1 MTSEDDNKS
10 VEVILADG
18 DDDEAEVAYD
28 KGATQLFL
36 AIENAKWRDALEIAE
51 RSPEQIRIWVRS
63 MGTENT
69 TFGWALWRRL
79 PIHEVNSL
87 SFFSWLVNNQYFEY
101 SNHGFLHFLL
111 IWDTLTVCFETSGM
125 QTTAPCLAHLASL
138 VKVS

>member
-1 MTSEDDNKS
+1 MPALSFILFQISLSLLIEAMISEDDSKN
-10 VEVILADG
+10 VEVTLADG

-36 AIENAKWRDALEIAE
+36 AIEDARWRDALEIAE

-79 PIHEVNSL
+79 PIHEVNSRL
-87 SFFSWLVNNQYFEY
+87 FLSWLVKHQ
-101 SNHGFLHFLL
+101 
-111 IWDTLTVCFETSGM
+111 
-125 QTTAPCLAHLASL
+125 
-138 VKVS
+138 